1 MLKIK
6 VMNVASGKKQCPS
19 FSQVKEVIESK
30 RAVVEQS
37 RSGSIKRIQQDIQRI
52 VKRERDFSKHLLEEL
67 IPVKVSWNEEA
78 LNKLKEFV
86 PIQVE
91 YTQKE
96 EKDEDVVEPEVMEGD
111 NPLKPSA

>member
-1 MLKIK
+1 MLKIQ
-6 VMNVASGKKQCPS
+6 VMNVASSKKQCPS
-19 FSQVKEVIESK
+19 FSQMKEVIESK
-30 RAVVEQS
+30 RAAVEQT
-37 RSGSIKRIQQDIQRI
+37 RSGSIRRIQQDIQRI
-52 VKRERDFSKHLLEEL
+52 VKREREFSKTLLEEL

-96 EKDEDVVEPEVMEGD
+96 EAEDVVEPEVMEGD